1 MAEAYIGGATRLAGG
16 RRGGRL
22 SGVHPV
28 TLAAHVLDAL
38 VKQTAIAP
46 GAIEDV
52 VMGCVTQVGDQ
63 SVNFGRNVVL
73 ASSLPDSVP
82 AVTIDRQC
90 GSSQQALHFAA
101 QAVMSGVHDVV
112 IAAGAENMSRAPIG
126 AAHRLAKEAGMGTG
140 PITDAIRR
148 RFGVSGFSQFTSAQM
163 LADKYGLSRL
173 AMDQYA
179 LDSHRKA
186 AKASAEGAFAAEIT
200 AIEVTLE
207 DGSVIDHRTDEGIR
221 ADASIE
227 GLAGLKPLEEGGAIT
242 AGNTSQICDAASA
255 ILVVSEQALKDHGL
269 TPLARIHAMTVTAG
283 DPVLMIE
290 EPIHASRRVLKR
302 AGLSIG
308 DIGLYEVNEAFSS
321 VPLAWAAAMGADPE
335 RLNVHG
341 GAIALGHP
349 LGASGARIATTLVHA
364 LHRRGER
371 YGLQTMCEG
380 GGLSNATIIER
391 L

>member
-1 MAEAYIGGATRLAGG
+1 
-16 RRGGRL
+16 
-22 SGVHPV
+22 
-28 TLAAHVLDAL
+28 
-38 VKQTAIAP
+38 
-46 GAIEDV
+46 
-52 VMGCVTQVGDQ
+52 
-63 SVNFGRNVVL
+63 
-73 ASSLPDSVP
+73 
-82 AVTIDRQC
+82 
-90 GSSQQALHFAA
+90 
-101 QAVMSGVHDVV
+101 
-112 IAAGAENMSRAPIG
+112 
-126 AAHRLAKEAGMGTG
+126 
-140 PITDAIRR
+140 
-148 RFGVSGFSQFTSAQM
+148 
-163 LADKYGLSRL
+163 
-173 AMDQYA
+173 
-179 LDSHRKA
+179 
-186 AKASAEGAFAAEIT
+186 
-200 AIEVTLE
+200 
-207 DGSVIDHRTDEGIR
+207 VIDHRTDEGIR

>member
-1 MAEAYIGGATRLAGG
+1 
-16 RRGGRL
+16 
-22 SGVHPV
+22 
-28 TLAAHVLDAL
+28 
-38 VKQTAIAP
+38 
-46 GAIEDV
+46 
-52 VMGCVTQVGDQ
+52 
-63 SVNFGRNVVL
+63 VL